1 MLTVKPDRPRATGTG
16 SDVPVQVS
24 LTVQSVR
31 HVLAVPVSALLALS
45 GGGYG
50 LEIVTASGHHYL
62 TGVTVGVF
70 AGGLVQV
77 SGAGVASGTKVVV
90 AQ

>member
-1 MLTVKPDRPRATGTG
+1 MLTVTPDRPRATGTG
-16 SDVPVQVS
+16 TAVPVQVS
-24 LTVQSVR
+24 LTIQAVR
-31 HVLAVPVSALLALS
+31 HVLAVPVSALLALA

-50 LEIVTASGHHYL
+50 LELVTPSGAL
-62 TGVTVGVF
+62 RLVGVTTGIF

-77 SGAGVASGTKVVV
+77 SGAQIAPGAKVVV

>member
-1 MLTVKPDRPRATGTG
+1 M
-16 SDVPVQVS
+16 
-24 LTVQSVR
+24 QSVR

-50 LEIVTASGHHYL
+50 LETVTQAGRHRI
-62 TGVTVGVF
+62 VGVKTGIF

-77 SGAGVASGTKVVV
+77 RGVGITAGTNVVV